1 MITFLVALVVVVA
14 VGICLGT
21 IFKLMQIKSDT
32 KSSALKD
39 LDMCTFAEKKAKD
52 SLSDAKA
59 LYESK
64 YGTGTYMPDWMHSQ
78 TQATRLS
85 YEEKMKLLQDL
96 PNPFDHPKPKLTKEE
111 IETKIVE
118 AEEAL
123 LEYEDQ
129 YASVQAD
136 AEVTGDTTE
145 IRALDEAYGECE
157 EALQSY
163 RDMLATVEQKGA
175 NDANESMRLI
185 RDLMSDYGIG

>member
-14 VGICLGT
+14 VSICLGT

-39 LDMCTFAEKKAKD
+39 LDMRTFAEKKAKD

-64 YGTGTYMPDWMHSQ
+64 YGTGTYMPDWMHNQS
-78 TQATRLS
+78 TGLS
-85 YEEKMKLLQDL
+85 YEKKMQLLKEL
-96 PNPFDHPKPKLTKEE
+96 PNPFDPPEPKLTKEG
-111 IETKIVE
+111 IEAKIVE

-157 EALQSY
+157 ETIQKY
-163 RDMLATVEQKGA
+163 KDMLAGVEQRDID
-175 NDANESMRLI
+175 DAKESIRLI
-185 RDLMSDYGIG
+185 QSLIDDLK

>member
-1 MITFLVALVVVVA
+1 
-14 VGICLGT
+14 
-21 IFKLMQIKSDT
+21 
-32 KSSALKD
+32 
-39 LDMCTFAEKKAKD
+39 
-52 SLSDAKA
+52 
-59 LYESK
+59 
-64 YGTGTYMPDWMHSQ
+64 MPDWMYNQS
-78 TQATRLS
+78 TGLS
-85 YEEKMKLLQDL
+85 YEKKMQLLKEL
-96 PNPFDHPKPKLTKEE
+96 PNPFDPPEPKLTKEE

-175 NDANESMRLI
+175 NVANESMRLI
-185 RDLMSDYGIG
+185 RDLMGDYGIG